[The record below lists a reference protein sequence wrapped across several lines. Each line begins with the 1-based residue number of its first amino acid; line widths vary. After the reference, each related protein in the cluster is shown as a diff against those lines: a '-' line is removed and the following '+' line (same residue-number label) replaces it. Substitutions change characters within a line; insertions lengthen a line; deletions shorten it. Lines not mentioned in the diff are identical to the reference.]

1 MAARPSRWRTVPP
14 AERGAGAPSEA
25 PPVAA
30 HVRREFRPT
39 FTALLAASAA
49 GIAYVVACPPYP
61 FAAAAWLIPGLL
73 LVPCRGLRP
82 RRAALCG
89 LVLAAFMGIGVCGW
103 SFHASLDYFDS
114 NRLWAAGFV
123 ALVWFLFGGL
133 EFALACFG
141 YARYAPRLPAA
152 ARAPFAAWAWA
163 AMEWLRASLFTG
175 MPWELI
181 GHTQYRALALVQI
194 ADLGGVYAVSFVMA
208 LCSVAVGELV
218 RDARRTPIGALG
230 LARRLVPAAA
240 LLAATFAYGR
250 VAAARY
256 GETPAGFTHRIAI
269 VQGNVSNAFRWQR
282 EHMERTLGTY
292 AGLTERTRAEKP
304 ELVVWPE
311 NAVDFYLER
320 EPMLRMQLA
329 RAAAL
334 APGGLLVGSPRLAA
348 DFEARNSAQLLARD
362 GTIVAVYDKQH
373 LVPFAEEGL
382 LPIDAAVASEP
393 VYGPGP
399 RAEPLASA
407 VGRLGTMICYE
418 VIFPGLVRDLVRRGA
433 EVLVNLSNDSWLDA
447 GSGAALEQHFSIAV
461 FRAIETR
468 RDLVRAAG
476 SGVSGFVD
484 PLGRVRTTIARDTA
498 GAVVDRVAR
507 RAALSPYVRFGDAWI
522 ALFGVAVALTLR
534 ARRAAC

>member
-1 MAARPSRWRTVPP
+1 MPPPTATRRPRWRTVPP
-14 AERGAGAPSEA
+14 SDRPG
-25 PPVAA
+25 
-30 HVRREFRPT
+30 RRT
-39 FTALLAASAA
+39 LLALLAAAVA
-49 GIAYVVACPPYP
+49 GSAYVVAAPPYP

-82 RRAALCG
+82 RQAALSG
-89 LVLAAFMGIGVCGW
+89 LVLAAFMGVGVCGW

-123 ALVWFLFGGL
+123 TLVWLLFGGI
-133 EFALACFG
+133 EFALACWG
-141 YARYAPRLPAA
+141 YARFAPRLPAA
-152 ARAPFAAWAWA
+152 ARAPFAAWLWA

-181 GHTQYRALALVQI
+181 GHTQFRALGLVQI

-218 RDARRTPIGALG
+218 RDALKTSVRDLG

-240 LLAATFAYGR
+240 LLAATFAYG
-250 VAAARY
+250 VAATARY
-256 GETPAGFTHRIAI
+256 GEPPAGSAHRVAI
-269 VQGNVSNAFRWQR
+269 VQGNVSNAYRWQR

-292 AGLTERTRAEKP
+292 VGLTEKTRAEKP
-304 ELVVWPE
+304 ELVIWPE

-362 GTIVAVYDKQH
+362 GTIVAIYDKQH

-382 LPIDAAVASEP
+382 LPVDAAVASEP

-468 RDLVRAAG
+468 RDLVRVAG

-498 GAVVDRVAR
+498 GSAVDGVVR
-507 RAALSPYVRFGDAWI
+507 RAGLTPYVRFGEAWI
-522 ALFGVAVALTLR
+522 AAFGLAVVATVRACR
-534 ARRAAC
+534 ARPS